1 MATSTC
7 FAGDVNQVRTMLCR
21 VASSEAVVKS
31 QQRSEPKLTVDKKV
45 DILQEMFEKK
55 PTSFLM
61 RFGRYLAREDLQ
73 NFEHVRGDYEIDFR
87 LNEVKNIIDSKKTK
101 TGIRNRRY
109 ECLQRLMK
117 DSDYFSEE
125 NMRKRSPLLYEEYIG
140 QYLTEEEKLDRD
152 RAEMGA
158 DPCLSELIMNRQ
170 EKEMNDWLLDY
181 QRDQEACV
189 QEEEDDSDMESDTN
203 QVESGSTIKG
213 CPTEQE
219 KHLLHEEFLSVM
231 QDRFMRGEE
240 EEFDYSAVDTNDEYD
255 DLTIRERDEEE
266 NYFDSEEVSSAY

>member
-7 FAGDVNQVRTMLCR
+7 LTEDVNQVRAMLCR
-21 VASSEAVVKS
+21 IASSDAVVKS
-31 QQRSEPKLTVDKKV
+31 QQRGEPDVNVDEKV
-45 DILQEMFEKK
+45 AMLQEILEKK

-61 RFGRYLAREDLQ
+61 RFGRHLAEEDLR
-73 NFEHVRGDYEIDFR
+73 NFEHLRGDYEIDFR

-101 TGIRNRRY
+101 TGIRNRRF

-170 EKEMNDWLLDY
+170 EKEMNDWLLEY

-189 QEEEDDSDMESDTN
+189 KEEEEDSDMESDT
-203 QVESGSTIKG
+203 STNEG
-213 CPTEQE
+213 
-219 KHLLHEEFLSVM
+219 
-231 QDRFMRGEE
+231 
-240 EEFDYSAVDTNDEYD
+240 DYFVFSKFSTFVFA
-255 DLTIRERDEEE
+255 
-266 NYFDSEEVSSAY
+266 F

>member
-31 QQRSEPKLTVDKKV
+31 QQRSEPELTVDKKV

-61 RFGRYLAREDLQ
+61 RFGRYLAREDLR
-73 NFEHVRGDYEIDFR
+73 NFEHLRGDYEIDFR

-203 QVESGSTIKG
+203 QGDLYLVFGKIATFGELYIK
-213 CPTEQE
+213 
-219 KHLLHEEFLSVM
+219 LFNFLT
-231 QDRFMRGEE
+231 
-240 EEFDYSAVDTNDEYD
+240 A
-255 DLTIRERDEEE
+255 
-266 NYFDSEEVSSAY
+266 NYFILCKYYCMFYLFIYLLLGSVSKTSHYSF